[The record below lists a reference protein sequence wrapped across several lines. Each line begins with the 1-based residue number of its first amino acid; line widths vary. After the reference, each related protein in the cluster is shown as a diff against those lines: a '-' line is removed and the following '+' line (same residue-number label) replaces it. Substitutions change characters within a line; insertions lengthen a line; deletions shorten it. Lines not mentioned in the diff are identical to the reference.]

1 MRRGNLSSAPDF
13 TNAALIMGLIN
24 LLWIFVVLWAAFGLW
39 IVLLAGFALDK
50 LISRIP
56 RD

>member
-1 MRRGNLSSAPDF
+1 MSSAPDF
-13 TNAALIMGLIN
+13 TNAALIMGLVN
-24 LLWIFVVLWAAFGLW
+24 LVWVFTALWALFGFWAVLGAAF
-39 IVLLAGFALDK
+39 ILDK